1 MKNNSHQAGLTL
13 ISWIILILLI
23 GFVAMFGFRLFPIYM
38 EYYSIN
44 ASMNTAA
51 HRIQVGETPAQIR
64 LSIDNLFTING
75 VNDVTPGKNVTIS
88 SPQADNT
95 ITLTL
100 RYDERVSFIG
110 NVDLLVHF
118 HKIYRA
124 TPH

>member
-1 MKNNSHQAGLTL
+1 MKNNNHQAGLTL
-13 ISWIILILLI
+13 ISWIILILLV

-51 HRIQVGETPAQIR
+51 HRIQIGETPEQIR

-75 VNDVTPGKNVTIS
+75 VNDVTPEKNVTIS
-88 SPQADNT
+88 APQADNK

-100 RYDERVSFIG
+100 NYDERVSFIG

-118 HKIYRA
+118 HKIYQA

>member
-75 VNDVTPGKNVTIS
+75 VNDVTPEKNVTIS

-100 RYDERVSFIG
+100 HYDERVNFIG

>member
-75 VNDVTPGKNVTIS
+75 VNDVTSEKNVIIS

-100 RYDERVSFIG
+100 HYDERVNFIG

-118 HKIYRA
+118 HKTYRA

>member
-75 VNDVTPGKNVTIS
+75 VNDVTSEKNVIIS

>member
-75 VNDVTPGKNVTIS
+75 VNDVTPEKNVTIS

>member
-75 VNDVTPGKNVTIS
+75 VNDVTSEKNVIIS

-118 HKIYRA
+118 HKTYRA

>member
-75 VNDVTPGKNVTIS
+75 VNDVTPEKNVTIS

-118 HKIYRA
+118 HKTYRA